1 MGEDTEVKHAALAS
15 EFHEF
20 KTATQSTLQ
29 EVRADVKELLAYQQR
44 TAAVAKFKG
53 VIASFLVACI
63 PTLLYAAIAHLWL
76 KIGGNK

>member
-1 MGEDTEVKHAALAS
+1 MNDSTEVKHAALAS
-15 EFHEF
+15 EFHAF
-20 KTATQSTLQ
+20 KDTTQATLM
-29 EVRADVKELLAYQQR
+29 EVRADVKALLAYQQR

-76 KIGGNK
+76 KIGGGK

>member
-1 MGEDTEVKHAALAS
+1 MSDNTQVELAELRG

-20 KTATQSTLQ
+20 KKSMELKVQD
-29 EVRADVKELLAYQQR
+29 VGADVKSLLAYQQR

-53 VIASFLVACI
+53 VMAGFLVACI

-76 KIGGNK
+76 KIGSSK